1 MDNPNIIS
9 DQQIINPQNPE
20 EEIKQSKSE
29 IKNNLPEIKEEKIN
43 INENDIKQINNHIQD
58 NNENK
63 EMAVNEMNIENN
75 LEKSQEEQN
84 SINDNY
90 ENDEAKKERTSLIRY
105 PLAKIKNIMKLDS
118 DIKLC
123 QKDAYTVIGKL
134 TELFLQDLAQGAYAI
149 CKSCKRKTINLE
161 DINSAIKMNPKMG
174 FINFNSIFYV
184 EELNKIKKRPNS
196 TKKVEK
202 KKEKEIDENNNSV
215 KKEDNNNEEN
225 KEKKKR
231 GGSTKNKNKTS
242 FNNMTLDSMFPAKN

>member
-20 EEIKQSKSE
+20 EEIKQSNSE

-43 INENDIKQINNHIQD
+43 INENDIKQINNNIQD

-75 LEKSQEEQN
+75 PEKSQEEQN

-231 GGSTKNKNKTS
+231 GRSTNNKNKTS

>member
-1 MDNPNIIS
+1 MDNQNEIDEQP
-9 DQQIINPQNPE
+9 IINPQNPE
-20 EEIKQSKSE
+20 EEIKQSNSE
-29 IKNNLPEIKEEKIN
+29 IQNNLRETKEEKII
-43 INENDIKQINNHIQD
+43 INENDIKNITNNIQD

-75 LEKSQEEQN
+75 PEKSQIEQN
-84 SINDNY
+84 SINENN
-90 ENDEAKKERTSLIRY
+90 ENDETKKEKTSLIRY
-105 PLAKIKNIMKLDS
+105 PLAKIKSIMKLDS

-196 TKKVEK
+196 SKKVEK
-202 KKEKEIDENNNSV
+202 KKEKEVEENNNSIN
-215 KKEDNNNEEN
+215 KDNNDNEEI

-231 GGSTKNKNKTS
+231 GRSTKNKIKTT
-242 FNNMTLDSMFPAKN
+242 FNNKTLDSMFQTKN

>member
-9 DQQIINPQNPE
+9 DQQIINPKNPE

-43 INENDIKQINNHIQD
+43 INENDIKQINNNIQD

-75 LEKSQEEQN
+75 PEKSQEEQN

-231 GGSTKNKNKTS
+231 GRSNKNKNKTS

>member
-1 MDNPNIIS
+1 M
-9 DQQIINPQNPE
+9 
-20 EEIKQSKSE
+20 
-29 IKNNLPEIKEEKIN
+29 PEIKEEKIN
-43 INENDIKQINNHIQD
+43 INENDIKQINNNIQD

-75 LEKSQEEQN
+75 PEKSQEEQN

-231 GGSTKNKNKTS
+231 GRSNKNKNKTS

>member
-20 EEIKQSKSE
+20 EEIKQSNSE

-43 INENDIKQINNHIQD
+43 INENDIKQINNNIQD

-75 LEKSQEEQN
+75 PEKSQEEQN

-202 KKEKEIDENNNSV
+202 KKEKEVEENSNIIN
-215 KKEDNNNEEN
+215 KDNNDNEEI

-231 GGSTKNKNKTS
+231 GRSTKNKIKTT
-242 FNNMTLDSMFPAKN
+242 FNNKTLDSMFQTKN

>member
-43 INENDIKQINNHIQD
+43 INENDIKQINNNIQD

-75 LEKSQEEQN
+75 PEKSQIEQN
-84 SINDNY
+84 SINENN
-90 ENDEAKKERTSLIRY
+90 ENDETKKEKTSLIRY
-105 PLAKIKNIMKLDS
+105 PLAQIKNIMKLDS

-231 GGSTKNKNKTS
+231 GRSNKNKNKTS

>member
-20 EEIKQSKSE
+20 QEIKQSNSE

-43 INENDIKQINNHIQD
+43 INENDIKQINNNIQD

-75 LEKSQEEQN
+75 PEKSQEEQN

-231 GGSTKNKNKTS
+231 GRSTNNKNKTS

>member
-1 MDNPNIIS
+1 MDNSNIIS

-20 EEIKQSKSE
+20 EEIKQSNSE

-43 INENDIKQINNHIQD
+43 INENDIKQINNNIQD

-75 LEKSQEEQN
+75 PEKSQEEQN

-215 KKEDNNNEEN
+215 KKEDINNEEN

-231 GGSTKNKNKTS
+231 GRSTKNKNKTS
-242 FNNMTLDSMFPAKN
+242 FNNMTLDSMFPGKN

>member
-43 INENDIKQINNHIQD
+43 INENDIKQINNNIQD

-75 LEKSQEEQN
+75 PEKSQEEQN

-231 GGSTKNKNKTS
+231 GRSTKNKTS

>member
-1 MDNPNIIS
+1 M
-9 DQQIINPQNPE
+9 
-20 EEIKQSKSE
+20 
-29 IKNNLPEIKEEKIN
+29 
-43 INENDIKQINNHIQD
+43 
-58 NNENK
+58 
-63 EMAVNEMNIENN
+63 
-75 LEKSQEEQN
+75 
-84 SINDNY
+84 
-90 ENDEAKKERTSLIRY
+90 
-105 PLAKIKNIMKLDS
+105 AKIKNIMKLDS

-225 KEKKKR
+225 KENKKR
-231 GGSTKNKNKTS
+231 GRSTKNKNKTS

>member
-1 MDNPNIIS
+1 MDNSNIIS

-20 EEIKQSKSE
+20 EEINQSNSE

-43 INENDIKQINNHIQD
+43 INENDIKQINNNIQD

-75 LEKSQEEQN
+75 PEKSQEEQN

-196 TKKVEK
+196 SKKVEK
-202 KKEKEIDENNNSV
+202 KKEKEVEENNNSIN
-215 KKEDNNNEEN
+215 KDNNDNEEI

-231 GGSTKNKNKTS
+231 GRSTKNKIKTT
-242 FNNMTLDSMFPAKN
+242 FNNKTLDSMFQTKN

>member
-9 DQQIINPQNPE
+9 DQQIINPQNQE

-43 INENDIKQINNHIQD
+43 INENDIKQINNNIQD

-75 LEKSQEEQN
+75 PEKSQEEQN

-90 ENDEAKKERTSLIRY
+90 KNDEAKKERTSLIRY

>member
-20 EEIKQSKSE
+20 KEIKQSNSE

-43 INENDIKQINNHIQD
+43 INENDIKQINNNIQD

-75 LEKSQEEQN
+75 PEKSQEEQN

-231 GGSTKNKNKTS
+231 GRSNKNKNKTS

>member
-9 DQQIINPQNPE
+9 DQQIINPQNTE
-20 EEIKQSKSE
+20 EEIKQSNSE

-43 INENDIKQINNHIQD
+43 INENDIKQINNNIQD

-75 LEKSQEEQN
+75 PEKSQEEQN

-231 GGSTKNKNKTS
+231 GRSTKNKNKTS